1 MSLSPHEADFAEPLP
16 AGVARRD
23 MPDGRTRILVLR
35 DFLPNDIKDQN
46 PINRHRVIDLATG
59 LPVLSLWDLDC
70 ASGDEW
76 QDGALDLVVRPTGLN
91 LRIDLARGEFRAG
104 DGIWHPLAE
113 LQLFVELAI
122 GQGFNIRAAW
132 QASEPERERAYYRR
146 RRRDRTV
153 ALLGGLILALAAIWL
168 VWMLIYHPEDLRHL
182 HLWRFPGR
190 R

>member
-1 MSLSPHEADFAEPLP
+1 MSLSPHEADFAEALP
-16 AGVARRD
+16 ANVARRD
-23 MPDGRTRILVLR
+23 MPDGRTRLLVLQ

-46 PINRHRVIDLATG
+46 PIDRHRVIDLATG

-76 QDGALDLVVRPTGLN
+76 QGGALDLSIRPAGLN

-113 LQLFVELAI
+113 FQLFVELAV
-122 GQGFNIRAAW
+122 GDGYGVRAAW
-132 QASEPERERAYYRR
+132 QASEPERERAYYSR
-146 RRRDRTV
+146 RRRDRILV
-153 ALLGGLILALAAIWL
+153 ILGAAALALAAIWL
-168 VWMLIYHPEDLRHL
+168 AWMLIYHPEDLRRL
-182 HLWRFPGR
+182 HIWTFPGR